1 MKILQYILLL
11 AFFAVVL
18 AAVVELPRRGDLNSP
33 VHQAVNPVGA
43 PVAGTYYIQ
52 HAYEDTRTPN
62 MVTVILADYRS
73 FDTLGETIVI
83 FTGAIACFFIL
94 NNRRRKP

>member
-11 AFFAVVL
+11 AFLGVMVTAII
-18 AAVVELPRRGDLNSP
+18 ELPPRGDLDSP
-33 VHQAVNPVGA
+33 VHQTRNSAGA

-52 HAYEDTRTPN
+52 HAYKDTKTPN
-62 MVTVILADYRS
+62 MVTVVLADYRS

-83 FTGAIACFFIL
+83 LAGGLACFFIL